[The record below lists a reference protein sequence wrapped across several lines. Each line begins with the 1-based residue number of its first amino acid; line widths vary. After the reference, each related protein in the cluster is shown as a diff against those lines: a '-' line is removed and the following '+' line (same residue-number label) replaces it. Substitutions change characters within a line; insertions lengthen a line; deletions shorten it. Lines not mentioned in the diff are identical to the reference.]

1 MHPPAARLGTIA
13 VTKALYLSNLFT
25 SFTSSSSSVVTP
37 DRSHFKSPD
46 NIPKAGE
53 THEIPV
59 GSDLDRDIIFSLIDR
74 VLPFEACLYH
84 QVLPLSLTNNELR
97 LGMVDLTDVS
107 ALDYLRKVLDYLHYR
122 LAPQVIPSDLQHQVL
137 SSYLKFKV
145 NNNIKPD
152 LKPAKPVESPTVF
165 FEPTD
170 RLMGEDLTVNTAKN
184 TANSAISA
192 IDNGDEG
199 FEGPPTMFFERPVM
213 MFEDDDDD
221 DEPTL
226 SGSVDRSIAATPIA
240 AKPGLPKFPTDR
252 HTRDTLIVENSDSQ
266 LDNRSTLIQPDP
278 SESSVSSVAKDS
290 PFALPGN
297 ALPQLQTNN
306 LHINASSEELLTLNP
321 TDLLQALLGRILAT
335 GIGRLFFEHQGH
347 QGRILWS
354 DSGVFQ
360 SFVDCLPLETFNGV
374 IAELKRLT
382 SLPMDPVE
390 GVVQVEIERIYE
402 KNRLLLRL
410 RLMPKPQVGDQPR
423 SPGEDATLQILRGTA
438 LRFYQQQQISTL
450 SRDTLTVAR
459 QLQRKVQ
466 ELHRRSHSAPPINP
480 DELAV
485 MPEIQ
490 EVLQTVKIQLIEIE
504 RQTSTVSGPID
515 SLISKNSVEQ

>member
-1 MHPPAARLGTIA
+1 MHRPAVRLGTIA
-13 VTKALYLSNLFT
+13 MTKALYLSNLFT
-25 SFTSSSSSVVTP
+25 SFTSSSSSVATP
-37 DRSHFKSPD
+37 DRAHFKSLD
-46 NIPKAGE
+46 DRPKTGE
-53 THEIPV
+53 TPEIPV
-59 GSDLDRDIIFSLIDR
+59 GSDLDRDTIFSLIDR

-107 ALDYLRKVLDYLHYR
+107 ALDYLRKVLAYLHYR
-122 LAPQVIPSDLQHQVL
+122 LAPQAIPSDLQHQVL
-137 SSYLKFKV
+137 SAYLKFKV
-145 NNNIKPD
+145 NNNVR
-152 LKPAKPVESPTVF
+152 PVEQPTIF
-165 FEPTD
+165 FEQTD
-170 RLMGEDLTVNTAKN
+170 RLMGEDAAVNTA
-184 TANSAISA
+184 ISET
-192 IDNGDEG
+192 DHGDEG

-213 MFEDDDDD
+213 MFEDDEDDDD
-221 DEPTL
+221 DEPTI
-226 SGSVDRSIAATPIA
+226 SVDRPIVTKAPIA

-252 HTRDTLIVENSDSQ
+252 HTRDTLIVENPEPP
-266 LDNRSTLIQPDP
+266 LDDRGTLIQPDP
-278 SESSVSSVAKDS
+278 IESPVSRETRDS
-290 PFALPGN
+290 PFVLPGN

-306 LHINASSEELLTLNP
+306 LHINASSEELLTLTP
-321 TDLLQALLGRILAT
+321 KDLLQALLGRILAT

-360 SFVDCLPLETFNGV
+360 SFVDCLPLKTFNGV

-410 RLMPKPQVGDQPR
+410 RLMPKPQIGDQPR
-423 SPGEDATLQILRGTA
+423 SEGEDATLQILRGTA
-438 LRFYQQQQISTL
+438 LRFYQQQQVSTL

-466 ELHRRSHSAPPINP
+466 ELHRRSHSTPPINP
-480 DELAV
+480 NELAV
-485 MPEIQ
+485 MPELQ
-490 EVLQTVKIQLIEIE
+490 EVLQTVKNQLIEIE
-504 RQTSTVSGPID
+504 RQTSTVSGPMP
-515 SLISKNSVEQ
+515 

>member
-1 MHPPAARLGTIA
+1 MHLPAARLGTIA

-25 SFTSSSSSVVTP
+25 SFTSSSSAVATP
-37 DRSHFKSPD
+37 DRSHSKSPD
-46 NIPKAGE
+46 DRPKAGE

-107 ALDYLRKVLDYLHYR
+107 ALDYLRKVLAYLHYR

-137 SSYLKFKV
+137 SAYLKFKV
-145 NNNIKPD
+145 NNNVKPN
-152 LKPAKPVESPTVF
+152 LKPAEPVEPPTVF
-165 FEPTD
+165 FEQTD
-170 RLMGEDLTVNTAKN
+170 HWMGEDPAVNT
-184 TANSAISA
+184 AISA
-192 IDNGDEG
+192 IDNVDEG
-199 FEGPPTMFFERPVM
+199 FDGPPTMFFERPVM

-221 DEPTL
+221 EPTM
-226 SGSVDRSIAATPIA
+226 SVDRPVVTADPIA
-240 AKPGLPKFPTDR
+240 TKPGLPKLPTDR
-252 HTRDTLIVENSDSQ
+252 HTRDTLIVESPNPQ
-266 LDNRSTLIQPDP
+266 FDNRSTLIQPDP
-278 SESSVSSVAKDS
+278 AESPVSSEAIPA
-290 PFALPGN
+290 PFILPGSALPE
-297 ALPQLQTNN
+297 LQINN
-306 LHINASSEELLTLNP
+306 LYVNASSEDLLALNP
-321 TDLLQALLGRILAT
+321 KDLLQALLGRILAT

-390 GVVQVEIERIYE
+390 NVVQVEIERIYE

-410 RLMPKPQVGDQPR
+410 RLMPKPQIGDQPR
-423 SPGEDATLQILRGTA
+423 SEGEDATLQILRGTA
-438 LRFYQQQQISTL
+438 LRFYQQQQVSSL

-466 ELHRRSHSAPPINP
+466 ELLRRSHSSPPINP

-490 EVLQTVKIQLIEIE
+490 EVLQTVKNQLIEIE
-504 RQTSTVSGPID
+504 RQTSTVSGPMP
-515 SLISKNSVEQ
+515 